1 MGIIIKDNQLAI
13 KTEPN
18 IYIYI
23 YIYIYF
29 VLHKSVDNNLKGETD
44 FITKK

>member
-18 IYIYI
+18 IYM

>member
-18 IYIYI
+18 I

-44 FITKK
+44 FITKN